1 MTGNEG
7 EGGMRPEWGL
17 SSTKTGSILRQSRQC
32 HIVFHR
38 GGLCV
43 AGKYI
48 LWDKGDQ
55 FSTSGKDAAPRVGKI
70 LHRLVCLKTKNP
82 TVSYRYF
89 ILLPYLF
96 VIALVL
102 DGLGYT
108 LVSDPI
114 RSEYT
119 WSLRSHLLSHRP

>member
-7 EGGMRPEWGL
+7 KGEMRPEWGL

-43 AGKYI
+43 ACKYI

-55 FSTSGKDAAPRVGKI
+55 SSTSGKDAAPRVGKI
-70 LHRLVCLKTKNP
+70 LHRPVCLKTKNP
-82 TVSYRYF
+82 TISYQYF
-89 ILLPYLF
+89 ILLPDFF

-102 DGLGYT
+102 DGLRYTFVSDLVRSGYT
-108 LVSDPI
+108 
-114 RSEYT
+114 
-119 WSLRSHLLSHRP
+119 